1 MFHPAPSLLE
11 VIWMQQK
18 CVLMIEN
25 QKDAVKLNGRKNKSM
40 KSHYPDTAINIMV
53 YIFTVS
59 FLGLYE

>member
-1 MFHPAPSLLE
+1 
-11 VIWMQQK
+11 MQQK

-53 YIFTVS
+53 YIFTVR